1 MRDDSK
7 DILTEAGQWMEV
19 KGFCFLSD
27 FQDACCANHMTLS
40 SQHVPKLYLLPSGFF
55 VRQPV
60 FLTILQQA
68 TVM

>member
-7 DILTEAGQWMEV
+7 DIFTEAGQWMEV

-27 FQDACCANHMTLS
+27 FQDACRANHMTLS

-55 VRQPV
+55 C
-60 FLTILQQA
+60 
-68 TVM
+68 